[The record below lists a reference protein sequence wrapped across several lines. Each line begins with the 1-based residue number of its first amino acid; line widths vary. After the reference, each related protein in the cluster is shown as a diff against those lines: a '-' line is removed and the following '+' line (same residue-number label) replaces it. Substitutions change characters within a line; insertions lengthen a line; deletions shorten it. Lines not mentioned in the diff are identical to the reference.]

1 MFIKSL
7 IIESKEGLIRKL
19 DFHQGLNLIVDET
32 PDTNTETG
40 NNVGKTT
47 ILRLIDICLGK
58 EARTIYISPED
69 RRVVNEEVKTFLTEK
84 EVVITLILVSDWTTT
99 AKEVRIRRNFL
110 SRKNAIQEINGENYS
125 NENEFKK
132 ALQYAIMG
140 VETNK
145 PTFRQLVAHNVRY
158 TNAAVNH
165 TLHWLE
171 GTNSDA
177 VYETLHL
184 YMLGLNYT
192 DAEERQQLLQKQ
204 KTEESFRKKLVKEK
218 SRNALASELGI
229 VKSEIEE
236 LEHIKKQMHLNPDF
250 DNDMTEL
257 SDLKYKITVLSSQ
270 LSSLKL
276 RYSIMEEAKEEIL
289 SNKSD
294 IDADTLKLVYNQ
306 AKRFVPNLHHTFE
319 DLLKH
324 HNSMLVKKADFIAS
338 EMPDLK
344 KKMEALDA
352 EIRTLHT
359 SEKKISE
366 KLLQSSYYTDYDSLI
381 ADLTQKH
388 EKLGA
393 LNQQI
398 EQIDKVEARID
409 TLNKQ
414 IANIDNSLFSDE
426 FKKKVQ
432 SQLDKL
438 NIYLAKISQLL
449 YAEQYGMVYE
459 TETKNKNEIYKFNIE
474 RFDADTINFS
484 SGKKQGEI
492 VCFDMAYIL
501 FADKE
506 HIACLHFG
514 LYDKKELMH
523 GNQLLSTAKFVEEY
537 HNLQFVASILSDKL
551 PNELKDDKYIVV
563 KLSQNDK
570 LFKF

>member
-7 IIESKEGLIRKL
+7 IIESKEGLIRRL

-69 RRVVNEEVKTFLTEK
+69 RRVVNEEVKTFLIEE
-84 EVVITLILVSDWTTT
+84 EVVITLILVGDWTTT

-110 SRKNAIQEINGENYS
+110 SRKNTIQEINGENYS

-140 VETNK
+140 VVTDK

-192 DAEERQQLLQKQ
+192 DAEERQHSLQNL
-204 KTEESFRKKLVKEK
+204 KTEVSFKKKLVKEK

-250 DNDMTEL
+250 DNDMAEL
-257 SDLKYKITVLSSQ
+257 SDLKYKITALSSQ

-276 RYSIMEEAKEEIL
+276 RHAIMEEAKEEIL
-289 SNKSD
+289 SNKSN
-294 IDADTLKLVYNQ
+294 IDADTLKMVYNQ
-306 AKRFVPNLHHTFE
+306 AKKFVPTLHHTFE

-338 EMPDLK
+338 ELPELK
-344 KKMEALDA
+344 KKIEALDS
-352 EIRTLHT
+352 EIRTLHA
-359 SEKKISE
+359 SEKTLSD
-366 KLLQSSYYTDYDSLI
+366 KLLKSSYYTDYESLI
-381 ADLTQKH
+381 IDLTQKH
-388 EKLGA
+388 ERLGA
-393 LNQQI
+393 LKQQI
-398 EQIDKVEARID
+398 DQIDEVEERIDSLNEQIAS
-409 TLNKQ
+409 
-414 IANIDNSLFSDE
+414 IDNSLFSDE
-426 FKKKVQ
+426 FKNKVQ
-432 SQLDKL
+432 NQLDKL

-506 HIACLHFG
+506 QIPCLHFG
-514 LYDKKELMH
+514 LYDKKELVH
-523 GNQLLSTAKFVEEY
+523 GNQLLGTAKFVGEY

-551 PNELKDDKYIVV
+551 PDELKDDKYIVV

>member
-1 MFIKSL
+1 M
-7 IIESKEGLIRKL
+7 
-19 DFHQGLNLIVDET
+19 
-32 PDTNTETG
+32 
-40 NNVGKTT
+40 
-47 ILRLIDICLGK
+47 
-58 EARTIYISPED
+58 
-69 RRVVNEEVKTFLTEK
+69 
-84 EVVITLILVSDWTTT
+84 
-99 AKEVRIRRNFL
+99 
-110 SRKNAIQEINGENYS
+110 
-125 NENEFKK
+125 
-132 ALQYAIMG
+132 
-140 VETNK
+140 
-145 PTFRQLVAHNVRY
+145 
-158 TNAAVNH
+158 
-165 TLHWLE
+165 
-171 GTNSDA
+171 
-177 VYETLHL
+177 
-184 YMLGLNYT
+184 
-192 DAEERQQLLQKQ
+192 
-204 KTEESFRKKLVKEK
+204 
-218 SRNALASELGI
+218 
-229 VKSEIEE
+229 
-236 LEHIKKQMHLNPDF
+236 
-250 DNDMTEL
+250 
-257 SDLKYKITVLSSQ
+257 
-270 LSSLKL
+270 
-276 RYSIMEEAKEEIL
+276 
-289 SNKSD
+289 
-294 IDADTLKLVYNQ
+294 
-306 AKRFVPNLHHTFE
+306 
-319 DLLKH
+319 
-324 HNSMLVKKADFIAS
+324 
-338 EMPDLK
+338 
-344 KKMEALDA
+344 
-352 EIRTLHT
+352 
-359 SEKKISE
+359 
-366 KLLQSSYYTDYDSLI
+366 LQSSYYTDYDSLI

-523 GNQLLSTAKFVEEY
+523 GNQLLSTAKFVKEY